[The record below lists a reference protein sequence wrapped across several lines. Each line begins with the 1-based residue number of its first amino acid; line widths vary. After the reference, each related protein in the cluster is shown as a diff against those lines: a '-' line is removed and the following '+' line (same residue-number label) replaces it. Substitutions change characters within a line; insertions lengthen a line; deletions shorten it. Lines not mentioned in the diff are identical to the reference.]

1 MLVSVGTK
9 KKRFKNIIFKNY
21 QRSVAC
27 KSTSQNFPS
36 SKIMSEYMLHVYIKS
51 NVATRNNKSRGKFRR
66 FTEEYPKCGRFYQ
79 TI

>member
-36 SKIMSEYMLHVYIKS
+36 KIMSEYMLHVYIKS
-51 NVATRNNKSRGKFRR
+51 NVAT
-66 FTEEYPKCGRFYQ
+66 
-79 TI
+79 